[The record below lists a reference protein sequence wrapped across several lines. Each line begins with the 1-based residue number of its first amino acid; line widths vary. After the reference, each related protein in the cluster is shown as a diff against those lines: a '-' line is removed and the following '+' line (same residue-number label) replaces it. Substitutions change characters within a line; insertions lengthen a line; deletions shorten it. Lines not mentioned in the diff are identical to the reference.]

1 MTDPQIKFA
10 ILFHILAAVEGF
22 SAWKG
27 KSFIGKSIANFD
39 EGPEF
44 DRVRFDA
51 LRQQLT
57 EFSKIG
63 AALRGMLKLYA
74 RFKLNRF
81 KFLFVSKSKRVFF
94 SLARIVHNALGFVL
108 RCTPLFSIPTL
119 AVCYIKQ
126 IECMNDNVSPKLCNW
141 VFGFIMLKVVCYVI
155 CAALNKYLLR
165 GVIVKPEAP
174 DITDIGK
181 A

>member
-10 ILFHILAAVEGF
+10 ILFQILAAVEGF

-27 KSFIGKSIANFD
+27 KSFIGRSIANFD

-44 DRVRFDA
+44 DRAEFDSF
-51 LRQQLT
+51 RQQLT
-57 EFSKIG
+57 DFSKIG
-63 AALRGMLKLYA
+63 AALRGMLRLYV
-74 RFKLNRF
+74 RFKLDRF
-81 KFLFVSKSKRVFF
+81 RFLFVSKSKRVFF
-94 SLARIVHNALGFVL
+94 SFAKIIHNALGFVL
-108 RCTPLFSIPTL
+108 RCTPLFSIPLL

-126 IECMNDNVSPKLCNW
+126 IECTNDNVSSTLCNW
-141 VFGFIMLKVVCYVI
+141 VFWFIALKVVCYVI
-155 CAALNKYLLR
+155 CATLNKYLLR
-165 GVIVKPEAP
+165 DVIVKPETP